1 MFHKFQASFNSSI
14 VGLTILVPL
23 LEHYVEIDRDCHWS
37 EEEALAKIMGD
48 THPFPGRVRGR
59 DISKVVQQRSFEVG

>member
-23 LEHYVEIDRDCHWS
+23 LEHYVEIDRDCH
-37 EEEALAKIMGD
+37 
-48 THPFPGRVRGR
+48 
-59 DISKVVQQRSFEVG
+59 